1 MFDFSAIRQG
11 TQSIVELSNGLE
23 AAELHQETDEMID
36 TMVNLINECMDSDV
50 LFEPIDPDA
59 YDSAA
64 ATAEEVY
71 ISWTLGHVIVHVTAS
86 SEEAAFQAAELARG
100 VRYRRLRSR
109 YEVPWQSVT
118 TIEQCLHRLEESRR
132 MRHGSLEMWPDEPFL
147 DHTFVLK
154 SGAPPSVTKDRPE
167 ANAATKFILGLMHD
181 DSHLGQIAEI
191 VRQAKE
197 ARHDGQGER

>member
-1 MFDFSAIRQG
+1 MFDFSSIRQG
-11 TQSIVELSNGLE
+11 TQSIVELADGLG

-36 TMVNLINECMDSDV
+36 TIRELIAECTDSDV
-50 LFEPIDPDA
+50 VFLPIDPDA

-100 VRYRRLRSR
+100 VRYRQLRSR

-118 TIEQCLHRLEESRR
+118 TIELCLHRLEESRR
-132 MRHGSLEMWPDEPFL
+132 MRHSSLEMWPDEPFL
-147 DHTFVLK
+147 DNTFVLK

-181 DSHLGQIAEI
+181 DNHLGQIAEI

-197 ARHDGQGER
+197 ARSGS

>member
-1 MFDFSAIRQG
+1 MFNFSPIRQG
-11 TQSIVELSNGLE
+11 TQSIVELADDLG
-23 AAELHQETDEMID
+23 AAELRQQTDEMID
-36 TMVNLINECMDSDV
+36 TMLNLIAGCTDSDV
-50 LFEPIDPDA
+50 VFSPDDPDA

-64 ATAEEVY
+64 ATEEELY

-100 VRYRRLRSR
+100 VRYRQLRSR

-118 TIEQCLHRLEESRR
+118 TMEQCLHRLEESRR
-132 MRHGSLEMWPDEPFL
+132 MRHAGLDMWPDEPFL
-147 DHTFVLK
+147 DNTFVLK
-154 SGAPPSVTKDRPE
+154 SGASPSVTKDKPE
-167 ANAATKFILGLMHD
+167 VNAAVKFILGLMHD

-197 ARHDGQGER
+197 TRQE

>member
-1 MFDFSAIRQG
+1 MFDFSAIRQR
-11 TQSIVELSNGLE
+11 TQSIVELSDGLG
-23 AAELHQETDEMID
+23 AAELNQETDEMID
-36 TMVNLINECMDSDV
+36 TMVNLINDCTDSDV

-71 ISWTLGHVIVHVTAS
+71 ISWTLGHVIVHMTAS

-100 VRYRRLRSR
+100 VRYRQLRSR

-197 ARHDGQGER
+197 ARHDGQGDR

>member
-11 TQSIVELSNGLE
+11 TESIIELSDGLG
-23 AAELHQETDEMID
+23 AAELHQQTDEMID
-36 TMVNLINECMDSDV
+36 TMRDLIAGCTDADV
-50 LFEPIDPDA
+50 VFEPIDADA

-100 VRYRRLRSR
+100 VRYRQLRSR
-109 YEVPWQSVT
+109 YEAPWQSVT
-118 TIEQCLHRLEESRR
+118 TIEQCINRLEESRR
-132 MRHGSLEMWPDEPFL
+132 MRHSSLNMWPDEPFL
-147 DHTFVLK
+147 DNTYVLK
-154 SGAPPSVTKDRPE
+154 SGALPSVTKDRPE
-167 ANAATKFILGLMHD
+167 ANAATKFILGLLHD
-181 DSHLGQIAEI
+181 DSHLGQIGEI

-197 ARHDGQGER
+197 ARLG